1 MHHLLARLFHGT
13 RWALAVLLALAL
25 LLAGFGLAGQA
36 LAVPEAVRFYLALA
50 LFGGYLL
57 LITRLPT
64 WHRRRLRQF
73 RQAPQQAGG

>member
-50 LFGGYLL
+50 LFGAYLL

-64 WHRRRLRQF
+64 WHRQRLRQF
-73 RQAPQQAGG
+73 RQAPQQVGG